1 MIIQTINFAYP
12 TVKIYDIWQYL
23 DGVCYQG
30 KLLKCL
36 IYVGSHIL
44 KNIVIYIVKLD
55 NYRITVNI

>member
-55 NYRITVNI
+55 N